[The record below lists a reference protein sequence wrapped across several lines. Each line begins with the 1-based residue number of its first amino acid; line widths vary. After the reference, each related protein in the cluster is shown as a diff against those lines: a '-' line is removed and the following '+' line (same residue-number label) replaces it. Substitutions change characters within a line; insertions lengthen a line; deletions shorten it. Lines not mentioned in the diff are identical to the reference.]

1 MGPGE
6 SFALPCIYTVA
17 TKKRGDFSSLSF
29 SDPGGARTHDPMIKS
44 HLLYQLSHG
53 VIMSCISFPR
63 L

>member
-29 SDPGGARTHDPMIKS
+29 SDPGEIYPKRGQV
-44 HLLYQLSHG
+44 YCLST
-53 VIMSCISFPR
+53 